1 MNNSALKR
9 KVTEALGRRDF
20 VLAETLCREAEGYLH
35 AGELCFI
42 RGVLH
47 AAQGDVESACLA
59 LARAQQELPE
69 RADVAYNYGVALQQ
83 SGRTAE
89 AIAAWKKATFYA
101 PQNALAWLNLALGM
115 QELGD
120 SAAARDIYSDALKHH
135 PTDRDLLYNYA
146 NLLFRAGDLEKSE
159 QCYAVL
165 LEFHQSD
172 ARAWINYGML
182 LKGVGRFAESEDCCR
197 KAIAFGDPAN
207 AARAHFNL
215 ANLLLQ
221 QGKWKEGFA
230 AYQWRLKLPE
240 SVGSPWQLP
249 EWTPGLPQGSRVLL
263 WSDQGQGDA
272 IMFLRFAPMLARKG
286 YRIFT
291 FVQDSLKTLAATVP
305 SVEATFGPSDERQYL
320 DASLPLC
327 SLPYALDLES
337 TELWYGP
344 YLSAAK
350 TSVLDLPART
360 ETLRVGVV
368 WAGNPRHVNDA
379 NRSMR
384 FADLEPLF
392 NLQGIEWHSL
402 QLGDRVGEL
411 LSSAHCNRVRDLA
424 PYLNDFSAT
433 ASVMK
438 ELDLL
443 LSIDSAPAHLA
454 GALGMPVWTLLPC
467 VDTDWRW
474 QTGSDTTAW
483 YPTMRLFRQTRIGAW
498 SDVVSSVA
506 DALQTLQC
514 SRRLRLGCPDQPLTV
529 PR

>member
-1 MNNSALKR
+1 MNGPALKR
-9 KVTEALGRRDF
+9 KVAEALGRRDF
-20 VLAETLCREAEGYLH
+20 LLAETLCREAEGDLP

-47 AAQGDVESACLA
+47 AAQGDIDSACLA

-69 RADVAYNYGVALQQ
+69 RADVAYNYGVVLQQ
-83 SGRTAE
+83 SGRIAE
-89 AIAAWKKATFYA
+89 AIAAWKKTTSCA
-101 PQNALAWLNLALGM
+101 PQNAPAWLNLALGM

-120 SAAARDIYSDALKHH
+120 SAAARNIYIDALRHH

-146 NLLFRAGDLEKSE
+146 NLLFRAGDLEKSARH
-159 QCYAVL
+159 YRAL
-165 LEFHQSD
+165 LEFHGRD
-172 ARAWINYGML
+172 AKAWINYGML
-182 LKGVGRFAESEDCCR
+182 LKTVGRLAESEDCCR
-197 KAIAFGDPAN
+197 KAIACGDQAD

-230 AYQWRLKLPE
+230 AYQWRLKLPQ

-249 EWTPGLPQGSRVLL
+249 EWTPGLPKGSRVLL

-272 IMFLRFAPMLARKG
+272 IMFLRFAPILARKG
-286 YRIFT
+286 YRIFA
-291 FVQDSLKTLAATVP
+291 FVQDSLKALAATAP
-305 SVEATFGPSDERQYL
+305 CVEAAFGPADACRDF

-327 SLPYALDLES
+327 SLPYALGLES
-337 TELWYGP
+337 MDLWDGP

-350 TSVLDLPART
+350 ESVLGLPART

-368 WAGNPRHVNDA
+368 WAGNPKHANDA
-379 NRSMR
+379 NRSMPL
-384 FADLEPLF
+384 ADLATLF
-392 NLQGIEWHSL
+392 NLQGIEWYSL

-411 LSSAHCNRVRDLA
+411 LSSAHCDRVRDLA
-424 PYLNDFSAT
+424 PYLTDFAAT
-433 ASVMK
+433 ASVMT

-454 GALGMPVWTLLPC
+454 GALGMPVWTLLSC

-474 QTGSDTTAW
+474 QTGSDTTVW
-483 YPTMRLFRQTRIGAW
+483 YPTMRLFRQTGIGVW
-498 SDVVSSVA
+498 SDVVSRVA
-506 DALQTLQC
+506 EALQTL
-514 SRRLRLGCPDQPLTV
+514 RRSRLGCPISRRPF
-529 PR
+529 RGN